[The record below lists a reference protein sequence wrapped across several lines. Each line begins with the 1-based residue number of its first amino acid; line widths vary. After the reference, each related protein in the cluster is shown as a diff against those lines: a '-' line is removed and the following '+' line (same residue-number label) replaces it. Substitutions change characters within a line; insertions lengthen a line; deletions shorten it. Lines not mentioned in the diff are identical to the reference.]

1 MYRKRGMGW
10 KKHIDFMLQELICF
24 QIAFCVAY
32 MIRHG
37 FTNPY
42 ESLLYRNTAL
52 VGMLI
57 QVFII
62 ISLNVYKDILWRG
75 YYTEF
80 ISTVKTVLIVMLLL
94 VFYMFLIQQGSVF
107 SRVVLVGTAGYYFI
121 LSYVMRCLRKIY
133 LRDVRKVTSSQK
145 TLLIATTRDAASDVL
160 KKIQQ
165 KNVGEFIIK
174 GIIYLDCEESTEK
187 EVGGIPIV
195 AASSGAVEYIC
206 RNWVDELFM
215 IVPSLNGAYRKFLDC
230 MTDMNMIVHICVG
243 LESDFPM
250 RKRTIEQFG
259 EYMVVTVSSSVLS
272 DREAFIKRL
281 MDITG
286 GFIGCI
292 LSALITLVIGPIIYI
307 KSPGPIFF
315 SQERVGRNGKTFR
328 MYKFRSM
335 YPDAEDRK
343 KELAELNEVEDGY
356 MFKIENDPRIIG
368 SEKGPGKG
376 IGNFIRKTSLDE
388 FPQFFNVLKGDMSL
402 VGTRPPTLDEWE
414 KYEPYHRGRMSVRP
428 GITGMWQVNGRSD
441 VMDFEKVVD
450 LDRRYIAEWT
460 VGLDIKILL
469 KTVLM
474 VIKGEGAK

>member
-1 MYRKRGMGW
+1 M
-10 KKHIDFMLQELICF
+10 DFMLQELICF

-75 YYTEF
+75 YYKEF
-80 ISTVKTVLIVMLLL
+80 VNTIKTVSLVMLMI
-94 VFYMFLIQQGSVF
+94 VFYMFIIQQGSVF
-107 SRVVLVGTAGYYFI
+107 SRVVLVGTAGYYCI

-133 LRDVRKVTSSQK
+133 LRDVKKVKGSQK
-145 TLLIATTRDAASDVL
+145 TLIIVTTRDAASDAI
-160 KKIQQ
+160 KQIQQ
-165 KNVGEFIIK
+165 KNIGEFIIK